1 MTKSCMNLK
10 HTIAGIAIL
19 FFSIAS
25 CKKDD
30 NHLFD
35 QSADE
40 RINQKLEQY
49 QQALISAPDG
59 WKAVYS
65 PAAGG
70 TYNFY
75 FRFNA
80 ENRVFMY
87 SDFDTSTAKNQR
99 ESSYRLKALQQP
111 SLIFDT
117 YSYIHLL
124 ADPDGNVNGGND
136 GQGLL
141 ADFEFAIDSVFA
153 DSITLT
159 GRINRTKLTLQ
170 KASAQDLAAWQN
182 GDWSD
187 ALSFLHVSNILE
199 YFKRLIVGGTQYE
212 VDVDPV
218 SKTIIFRWLSGSNLQ
233 QVSTGFSFNAG
244 MLVLDEPV
252 VNGAQTITGFTDIS
266 WDPNTMTMH
275 LKVNN
280 TPGTIAGSSGPLKID
295 VDAPERWWQESAIA
309 GFWQSLRGFH
319 VNGED
324 DAYGFLQMP
333 GAPDMVFISQYGN
346 SGGIVYD
353 LLGFFGET
361 VGFGAGYRP
370 PAFTADGR
378 VIFSIL
384 GVLGTV
390 PDGANPAFSNTAL
403 TLADED
409 GFYLVQK
416 SEKIYDMVSAADSKI
431 WITWGRP

>member
-1 MTKSCMNLK
+1 MRKFWI
-10 HTIAGIAIL
+10 HTQNIIGTIFLVSLAIT
-19 FFSIAS
+19 S
-25 CKKDD
+25 CKKEND
-30 NHLFD
+30 HLFD
-35 QSADE
+35 QSPDE
-40 RINQKLEQY
+40 RISQKLEEY
-49 QQALISAPDG
+49 QQVLASAPDG
-59 WKAVYS
+59 WKAVYT

-87 SDFDTSTAKNQR
+87 SDFDTATANNEK

-111 SLIFDT
+111 ALIFDT

-124 ADPDGNVNGGND
+124 SDPRGSVNGGQN
-136 GQGLL
+136 GQGLR
-141 ADFEFAIDSVFA
+141 ADFEFAINSVAGDSMV
-153 DSITLT
+153 LT
-159 GRINRTKLTLQ
+159 GRVNGTKLTLY
-170 KASAQDLAAWQN
+170 KASSQDYAAWQN
-182 GDWSD
+182 GDWGD
-187 ALSFLHVSNILE
+187 ALSFLNVSKILE
-199 YFKRLIVGGTQYE
+199 YFKRLVVGGTQYE

-233 QVSTGFSFNAG
+233 QVTTGFSFNAG

-280 TPGTIAGSSGPLKID
+280 TPGTIAGNSGPLKTD
-295 VDAPERWWQESAIA
+295 TNAPQRWWQESAIA
-309 GFWQSLRGFH
+309 GYWQSLWGFH

-333 GAPDMVFISQYGN
+333 GAPEMVFISQYGN

-361 VGFGAGYRP
+361 VGFGAGYSP
-370 PAFTADGR
+370 PTFTADGR

-403 TLADED
+403 TLADEN

-416 SEKIYDMVSAADSKI
+416 SEKIYDMVSAADSKV